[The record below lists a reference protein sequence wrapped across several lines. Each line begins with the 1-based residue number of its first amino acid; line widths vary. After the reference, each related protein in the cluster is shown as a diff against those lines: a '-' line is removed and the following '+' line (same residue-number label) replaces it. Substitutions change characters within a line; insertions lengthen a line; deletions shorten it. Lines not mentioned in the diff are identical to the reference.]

1 MLRFRGINRGITPN
15 AVLNRA
21 LPGAHEAWLL
31 RDWVG
36 LSYGKYAF
44 YSSMLAVSVPFSN
57 HPLAAKQDHGRCD
70 RISLNPTPCCP
81 LKEVRPADSYA

>member
-1 MLRFRGINRGITPN
+1 MLRFRGINRGIMPN

-36 LSYGKYAF
+36 LAHGKFAF

-57 HPLAAKQDHGRCD
+57 HSLAAKQDNGRCNT
-70 RISLNPTPCCP
+70 IS
-81 LKEVRPADSYA
+81 LKEVRPADPYAWH